1 MGSLNLF
8 STNELTL
15 QNTTFVA
22 VLGRVE
28 LKFKALCH
36 CKQTITCSMTV
47 ENTAFHFSGVGSTAR
62 TGNPNDEVSGPAATQ
77 KRKPNPRTQS
87 KLTSLTTKK

>member
-15 QNTTFVA
+15 QNTKFVA

-36 CKQTITCSMTV
+36 CKQTITCSMTLWKIQ
-47 ENTAFHFSGVGSTAR
+47 HFTLVVLVPLQEQGTQMMKSVGQL
-62 TGNPNDEVSGPAATQ
+62 PH
-77 KRKPNPRTQS
+77 KRESQIHVHRAS
-87 KLTSLTTKK
+87 